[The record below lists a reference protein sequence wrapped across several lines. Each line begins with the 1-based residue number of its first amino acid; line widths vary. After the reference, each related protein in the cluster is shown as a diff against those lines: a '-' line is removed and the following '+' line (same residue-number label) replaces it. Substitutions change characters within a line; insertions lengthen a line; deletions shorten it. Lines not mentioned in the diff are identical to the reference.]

1 MHTPHITDLYREN
14 VVVTRIIVTV
24 LSIATILISQSTLK
38 QLFVIDTKL
47 KFASSDHSRLIY
59 IGSTE
64 TSWSSAQF

>member
-59 IGSTE
+59 RKY
-64 TSWSSAQF
+64 

>member
-47 KFASSDHSRLIY
+47 KFASSDHSRLI
-59 IGSTE
+59 GSTE

>member
-24 LSIATILISQSTLK
+24 ISIAIILISQSTLK

-59 IGSTE
+59 RKY
-64 TSWSSAQF
+64 